1 MCFIYYCMEHDHVTV
16 SFFLF
21 LTYFTYEL
29 CSNSCS
35 FSLERPTIMTGSII
49 YVAIVSFDMYA
60 YTDKAYEPAS
70 QTGWG

>member
-60 YTDKAYEPAS
+60 YTDKA
-70 QTGWG
+70 